1 MASGLGK
8 RFGSNKLM
16 ASFHG
21 TPLIHSVLNVTG
33 SVPLFADRL
42 VVTRSREVHDYCQS
56 LGIPVLIHTL
66 PNRNEA
72 LCLGLTHMLKR
83 HPDLS
88 GCLFALGD
96 QPLLRPRTLE
106 RICRRYLECR
116 ISPSHLKSK
125 LPQNSGIAEKSPIVQ
140 LCSVQMTASPEP
152 SVSTTVGSPILFDRA
167 YFDELLHLPEKAGG
181 SHVLRQ
187 HLDVVQY
194 VTAEVPEELM
204 DVDTPE
210 ELKRLENLV
219 TIE

>member
-1 MASGLGK
+1 M
-8 RFGSNKLM
+8 
-16 ASFHG
+16 
-21 TPLIHSVLNVTG
+21 
-33 SVPLFADRL
+33 
-42 VVTRSREVHDYCQS
+42 
-56 LGIPVLIHTL
+56 LIHTL

-106 RICRRYLECR
+106 RICRRYLECK
-116 ISPSHLKSK
+116 ISPGHSESVFPDSDFTILESK

-140 LCSVQMTASPEP
+140 LCSIQMTASPEP

-187 HLDVVQY
+187 HPDVVQY

>member
-1 MASGLGK
+1 
-8 RFGSNKLM
+8 
-16 ASFHG
+16 
-21 TPLIHSVLNVTG
+21 
-33 SVPLFADRL
+33 
-42 VVTRSREVHDYCQS
+42 VTRSREVHDYCQS

-106 RICRRYLECR
+106 RICRRYLECK
-116 ISPSHLKSK
+116 ISPRHSESVFPDSDFSILKSK

-187 HLDVVQY
+187 HPDVVQY